1 MGKILQARGLW
12 AGLGLT
18 AVIVAL
24 LVTVEPVRLA
34 VHHVL
39 NGLREQPIP
48 VETGEY
54 AYAPLG
60 TATPPAATGLQPD
73 TFVVTEVEAPTSM
86 DLAADDS
93 LPDLPFQPIELDA
106 PAGFTVPAER
116 TLQQGGSWRV
126 DVDFEQLQSFLA
138 GSQVRVPLPD
148 RLRTRAVTVQ
158 GPEMLIT
165 TWTSAARSSAY
176 LVLVQFAAPRVSAPP
191 EVDLELISQALV
203 REFLPPVLARQI
215 ELSEIALYRD
225 VLGLDS
231 LDDDSQPQRLQLPDG
246 RSLVHWRADG
256 SYAVLMGPGSPEAL
270 LRLAGLDPGA

>member
-1 MGKILQARGLW
+1 MLRARGLW

-34 VHHVL
+34 GHHVL
-39 NGLREQPIP
+39 NGLREQPIAIEP
-48 VETGEY
+48 IVEG
-54 AYAPLG
+54 AAVA
-60 TATPPAATGLQPD
+60 ATPAATTDLPPD
-73 TFVVTEVEAPTSM
+73 TFVITEVEAPMSL
-86 DLAADDS
+86 DLGPTER

-106 PAGFTVPAER
+106 PAGFSAAER
-116 TLQQGGSWRV
+116 TVQRGGSWRV

-138 GSQVRVPLPD
+138 GSQVRIPLPE

-158 GPEMLIT
+158 GPEILIT
-165 TWTSAARSSAY
+165 TWTSAAQSGDY
-176 LVLVQFAAPRVSAPP
+176 LVLVQLAAPRVSAPP
-191 EVDLELISQALV
+191 EVDLELISRALV

-225 VLGLDS
+225 VLGLEP
-231 LDDDSQPQRLQLPDG
+231 LDDSEPQWLQLPDG
-246 RSLVHWRADG
+246 RSLVHWRAEA

-270 LRLAGLDPGA
+270 LRLAGLEPGA